1 MKPVLEIE
9 VRPRNGE
16 PLYSVTVVD
25 VDHPVNFHSYDCL
38 FFEEG
43 RNLDELKERALTF
56 IEKLK
61 INS

>member
-1 MKPVLEIE
+1 MKPVLEIN

-25 VDHPVNFHSYDCL
+25 VDRPVNFHSYDCL

-43 RNLDELKERALTF
+43 RNLSELKEKALSF
-56 IEKLK
+56 IKQIK
-61 INS
+61 